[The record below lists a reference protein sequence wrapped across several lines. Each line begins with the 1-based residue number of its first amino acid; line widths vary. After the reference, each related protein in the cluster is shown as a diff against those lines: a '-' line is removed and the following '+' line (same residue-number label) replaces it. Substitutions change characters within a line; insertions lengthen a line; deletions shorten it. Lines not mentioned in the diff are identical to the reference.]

1 MTERSL
7 ADDTLE
13 GAAAI
18 AAFVGKSL
26 RQTQW
31 LLEAKQLPAFK
42 IGAARKWHMRKST
55 YLSFIEHLEA
65 EAGKQTPAT
74 PMTRGG

>member
-1 MTERSL
+1 MTQTSIAE
-7 ADDTLE
+7 DTLE

-18 AAFVGKSL
+18 AIFIGKSV

-42 IGAARKWHMRKST
+42 MGAARKWHMRKST
-55 YLSFIEHLEA
+55 YLGFVERLEA
-65 EAGKQTPAT
+65 EAAKSGRAA
-74 PMTRGG
+74 